1 MGVNQKWYDSEYSG
15 NIPEIVMRS
24 QRFRW
29 DSKDSNEIPRV
40 PKILT
45 GIPKIPKNSDVIPK
59 IPKILEIFQ

>member
-1 MGVNQKWYDSEYSG
+1 
-15 NIPEIVMRS
+15 MRS

-45 GIPKIPKNSDVIPK
+45 GIPKIPKDSDVIPK